1 MIIQLGKVTAETKQ
15 HSIPPFSDGSADRGH
30 NPL

>member
-15 HSIPPFSDGSADRGH
+15 NSPMPFTDSSVILGH